1 MTGCLFLATELQQS
15 SVKVGDVVTKGQQIG
30 AIGATGQVD
39 GAHLHFE
46 IRTAQDGGMGNVV
59 DPAPLLGL

>member
-1 MTGCLFLATELQQS
+1 M
-15 SVKVGDVVTKGQQIG
+15 TKGQQIG